1 MKIYLLTLGCAK
13 NQVDSERLA
22 GMLGCAGHELVED
35 VRQAEVALVNTCGFI
50 VPAVEESLDAIFDLE
65 YLKKTENIRKIG
77 VIGCLVNRYGRALER
92 ELPTVDFW
100 AGADEPEKVIEALGG
115 VPREG
120 RRALLPG
127 YSPWSRY
134 LKISEGCDN
143 RCSYCTIPLIRGG
156 LKSRSETEIL
166 EDARRLAESGAR
178 EICLVGQDLTAY
190 GMDKCGKSML
200 PDLLLRLEE
209 ELQGRDLW
217 IRLLYLHPA
226 RVTKR
231 LVEIIVSSP
240 VIQNYMDI
248 PIQHVDGEILK
259 AMNRGQVLEQ
269 DVKKPFEWARSAD
282 ADFALRT
289 TLMTGFPGETDKQ
302 FLKLID
308 FLEDFEL
315 DRVGVFPYSE
325 EEGTAAALLSPSVP
339 EEKRQERAVE
349 LLEVQE
355 GISWKRQRRF
365 IGRRLR
371 VLVEGTGGQSSGAAL
386 GRSFR
391 DAPEVD
397 GIVEIKNG
405 KGIKPGTF
413 VEVEITESYEHDLEG
428 KVVRYES

>member
-1 MKIYLLTLGCAK
+1 
-13 NQVDSERLA
+13 
-22 GMLGCAGHELVED
+22 
-35 VRQAEVALVNTCGFI
+35 
-50 VPAVEESLDAIFDLE
+50 
-65 YLKKTENIRKIG
+65 
-77 VIGCLVNRYGRALER
+77 
-92 ELPTVDFW
+92 
-100 AGADEPEKVIEALGG
+100 
-115 VPREG
+115 
-120 RRALLPG
+120 
-127 YSPWSRY
+127 
-134 LKISEGCDN
+134 
-143 RCSYCTIPLIRGG
+143 
-156 LKSRSETEIL
+156 
-166 EDARRLAESGAR
+166 
-178 EICLVGQDLTAY
+178 
-190 GMDKCGKSML
+190 
-200 PDLLLRLEE
+200 
-209 ELQGRDLW
+209 
-217 IRLLYLHPA
+217 
-226 RVTKR
+226 
-231 LVEIIVSSP
+231 
-240 VIQNYMDI
+240 
-248 PIQHVDGEILK
+248 
-259 AMNRGQVLEQ
+259 
-269 DVKKPFEWARSAD
+269 
-282 ADFALRT
+282 
-289 TLMTGFPGETDKQ
+289 MTGFPGETDKQ

-428 KVVRYES
+428 KVVRHES